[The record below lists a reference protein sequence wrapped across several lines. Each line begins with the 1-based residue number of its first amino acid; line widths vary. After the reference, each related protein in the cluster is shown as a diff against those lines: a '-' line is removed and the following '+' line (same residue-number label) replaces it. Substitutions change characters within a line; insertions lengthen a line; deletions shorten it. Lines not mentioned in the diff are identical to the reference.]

1 MTLWSTVP
9 SPHTR
14 VYSALAG
21 ATTASELLSFLM
33 KVSGV
38 QTEPGGSVTYPS
50 PPPCSCSREVTP
62 SQDTP
67 PVQ

>member
-1 MTLWSTVP
+1 MALRPNLFVTVYTNTLYMTLWSTVP

-21 ATTASELLSFLM
+21 ATTTSDLLSFLM

-38 QTEPGGSVTYPS
+38 QTEPGGSVT
-50 PPPCSCSREVTP
+50 
-62 SQDTP
+62 
-67 PVQ
+67 

>member
-21 ATTASELLSFLM
+21 ASTTSELLSFLM

-38 QTEPGGSVTYPS
+38 QTEPGGSVT
-50 PPPCSCSREVTP
+50 
-62 SQDTP
+62 
-67 PVQ
+67 

>member
-1 MTLWSTVP
+1 MGRYLISRVYMTLWSTVP

-21 ATTASELLSFLM
+21 ATTTSDLLSFLM

-38 QTEPGGSVTYPS
+38 QTEPGGSVT
-50 PPPCSCSREVTP
+50 
-62 SQDTP
+62 
-67 PVQ
+67 

>member
-1 MTLWSTVP
+1 MGRYLISGVYMTLWSTVP

-21 ATTASELLSFLM
+21 ATTTSDLLSFLM

-38 QTEPGGSVTYPS
+38 QTEPGGSPAAAAVSHP
-50 PPPCSCSREVTP
+50 
-62 SQDTP
+62 
-67 PVQ
+67 